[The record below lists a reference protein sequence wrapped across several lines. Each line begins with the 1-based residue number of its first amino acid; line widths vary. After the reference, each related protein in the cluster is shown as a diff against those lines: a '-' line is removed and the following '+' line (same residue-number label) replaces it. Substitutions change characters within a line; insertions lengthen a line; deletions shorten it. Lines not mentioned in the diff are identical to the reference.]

1 MRPPPLIERAV
12 AGDTCKP
19 MESNRLIV
27 DLTADPGRA
36 ALLLDVDGTLAPIVS
51 RPEDARVPDE
61 TRSLL
66 RELAARYAL
75 VACVSGRSSADARR
89 IVGVEELV
97 YVGTHGLEL
106 APGAAA
112 WRDQIERFAATVDW
126 PPEWIEDKALSLSLH
141 YRQSPEPEQARLALK
156 RIAEAAEEVGLYARF
171 GRMLLEI
178 LPPVEA
184 DKGTAIRSLL
194 DERGLTRALFAGDDT
209 TDLDG
214 FRALEGL
221 ELGVCVALSS
231 SEAPAALVE
240 AADIVLA
247 GPDELVELLRAL

>member
-1 MRPPPLIERAV
+1 
-12 AGDTCKP
+12 
-19 MESNRLIV
+19 MEQNRLLI
-27 DLTADPGRA
+27 DLASDPAHA
-36 ALLLDVDGTLAPIVS
+36 ALLLDVDGTLAPIVP
-51 RPEDARVPDE
+51 RPDDAHMPDE

-66 RELAARYAL
+66 RELAARFAL
-75 VACVSGRSSADARR
+75 VACVSGRSSAEARR
-89 IVGVEELV
+89 IVGVEELL

-106 APGAAA
+106 APGAAV

-126 PPEWIEDKALSLSLH
+126 PPEWIENKSLSLSLH
-141 YRQSPEPEQARLALK
+141 YRQSPEPEKSHLALE
-156 RIAEAAEEVGLYARF
+156 RIAEAAEEVGLYSRF

-178 LPPVEA
+178 LPPVDA

-194 DERGLTRALFAGDDT
+194 DERGLTRALYAGDDT
-209 TDLDG
+209 TDLDA

-221 ELGVCVALSS
+221 ELGICVALTS

-247 GPDELVELLRAL
+247 GPNELVELLRAI

>member
-1 MRPPPLIERAV
+1 
-12 AGDTCKP
+12 
-19 MESNRLIV
+19 MEQNRLLI
-27 DLTADPGRA
+27 DLASDPAHA
-36 ALLLDVDGTLAPIVS
+36 ALLLDVDGTLAPIVP
-51 RPEDARVPDE
+51 RPDDAHMPDE

-75 VACVSGRSSADARR
+75 VACVSGRSSAEARR
-89 IVGVEELV
+89 IVGVEELL

-106 APGAAA
+106 APGAAV

-126 PPEWIEDKALSLSLH
+126 PPEWIENKSLSLSLH
-141 YRQSPEPEQARLALK
+141 YRQSPEPEKSHLALE
-156 RIAEAAEEVGLYARF
+156 RIAEAAEEVGLYSRF

-178 LPPVEA
+178 LPPVDA

-194 DERGLTRALFAGDDT
+194 DERGLTRALYAGDDT
-209 TDLDG
+209 TDLDA

-221 ELGVCVALSS
+221 ELGICVALTS

-247 GPDELVELLRAL
+247 GPNELVELLRAI

>member
-1 MRPPPLIERAV
+1 
-12 AGDTCKP
+12 
-19 MESNRLIV
+19 MESNRLIAE
-27 DLTADPGRA
+27 LAAEPKRA
-36 ALLLDVDGTLAPIVS
+36 ALFLDVDGTLAPIVS

-66 RELAARYAL
+66 RGLVARYGL
-75 VACVSGRSSADARR
+75 VACVSGRASADARR

-112 WRDQIERFAATVDW
+112 WREQIERFANTVDW
-126 PPEWIEDKALSLSLH
+126 PPEWIEDKGLSLSLH
-141 YRQSPEPEQARLALK
+141 YRQSPEPEQSRLALK
-156 RIAEAAEEVGLYARF
+156 RVAEAAEEVGLHARF
-171 GRMLLEI
+171 GRMTLEI

-184 DKGTAIRSLL
+184 DKGSAVRSLL
-194 DERGLTRALFAGDDT
+194 EQRGLERALYAGDDT
-209 TDLDG
+209 TDLDA

-231 SEAPAALVE
+231 SEAPAGLIE

-247 GPDELVELLRAL
+247 GPDELVALLRTL

>member
-1 MRPPPLIERAV
+1 
-12 AGDTCKP
+12 
-19 MESNRLIV
+19 MEQNRLLI
-27 DLTADPGRA
+27 DLASDPAHA
-36 ALLLDVDGTLAPIVS
+36 ALLLDVDGTLAPIVP
-51 RPEDARVPDE
+51 RPDDAHMPDE

-75 VACVSGRSSADARR
+75 VACVSGRSSAEARR
-89 IVGVEELV
+89 IVGVEELL

-106 APGAAA
+106 APGAAV

-126 PPEWIEDKALSLSLH
+126 PPEWIENKSLSLSLH
-141 YRQSPEPEQARLALK
+141 YRQSPEPEKSHLALE
-156 RIAEAAEEVGLYARF
+156 RIAEAAEEVGLYSRF

-178 LPPVEA
+178 LPAVDA

-194 DERGLTRALFAGDDT
+194 DERGLTRALYAGDDT
-209 TDLDG
+209 TDLDA

-221 ELGVCVALSS
+221 ELGICVALTS

-247 GPDELVELLRAL
+247 GPNELVELLRAI

>member
-1 MRPPPLIERAV
+1 
-12 AGDTCKP
+12 
-19 MESNRLIV
+19 MESNRLIAE
-27 DLTADPGRA
+27 LAAEPKRA
-36 ALLLDVDGTLAPIVS
+36 ALFLDVDGTLAPIVA

-66 RELAARYAL
+66 RGLIARYGL
-75 VACVSGRSSADARR
+75 VACVSGRASADARR

-112 WRDQIERFAATVDW
+112 WREQIERFANTVDW
-126 PPEWIEDKALSLSLH
+126 PPEWIEDKGLSLSLH
-141 YRQSPEPEQARLALK
+141 YRQSPEPEQSRLALK
-156 RIAEAAEEVGLYARF
+156 RVAEAAEEVGLHARF
-171 GRMLLEI
+171 GRMTLEI

-184 DKGTAIRSLL
+184 DKGSAVRSLL
-194 DERGLTRALFAGDDT
+194 EQRGLERALYAGDDT
-209 TDLDG
+209 TDLDA

-231 SEAPAALVE
+231 SEAPAGLIE

-247 GPDELVELLRAL
+247 GPDELVALLRAL

>member
-1 MRPPPLIERAV
+1 MVERV
-12 AGDTCKP
+12 AAGYICKL
-19 MESNRLIV
+19 MEPNRLIA

-36 ALLLDVDGTLAPIVS
+36 ALLFDVDGTLAPIVS
-51 RPEDARVPDE
+51 RPEDASVPEE

-66 RELAARYAL
+66 RGLAGRYAL

-89 IVGVEELV
+89 IVGVEELF

-106 APGAAA
+106 ASGAAA
-112 WRDQIERFAATVDW
+112 WRDQVERFAAAVDW
-126 PPEWIEDKALSLSLH
+126 PAEWIENKGLSLSLH
-141 YRQSPEPEQARLALK
+141 YRQSAEPGHAHLALK
-156 RIAEAAEEVGLYARF
+156 RIAESAEEVGLYARF

-209 TDLDG
+209 TDLDA

-221 ELGVCVALSS
+221 ELGVGVALSS
-231 SEAPAALVE
+231 NEAPTALIE
-240 AADIVLA
+240 AADIVLS
-247 GPDELVELLRAL
+247 GPDELVALLRAL

>member
-1 MRPPPLIERAV
+1 
-12 AGDTCKP
+12 
-19 MESNRLIV
+19 MESNRLIA

-36 ALLLDVDGTLAPIVS
+36 ALLFDVDGTLAPIVK
-51 RPEDARVPDE
+51 RQEDAIVPEE
-61 TRSLL
+61 TRTLL
-66 RELAARYAL
+66 RGLAARYGL

-89 IVGVEELV
+89 IVGVEELL

-112 WRDQIERFAATVDW
+112 WRDQVERFAATVDW
-126 PPEWIEDKALSLSLH
+126 PPEWIENKGLSLSLH
-141 YRQSPEPEQARLALK
+141 YRQAAEPEQAHLALK
-156 RIAEAAEEVGLYARF
+156 RIAEVGEEVGLYARF

-221 ELGVCVALSS
+221 ELGICVALSS
-231 SEAPAALVE
+231 SEAPSALIE

-247 GPDELVELLRAL
+247 GPDELARLLSLL

>member
-1 MRPPPLIERAV
+1 
-12 AGDTCKP
+12 
-19 MESNRLIV
+19 MESNRLIAE
-27 DLTADPGRA
+27 LTAEPRRA
-36 ALLLDVDGTLAPIVS
+36 ALFLDVDGTLAPIVS
-51 RPEDARVPDE
+51 RPEDAQVPDE

-66 RELAARYAL
+66 RGLAARYAL
-75 VACVSGRSSADARR
+75 VACVSGRSSTDARR

-106 APGAAA
+106 APGAAV
-112 WRDQIERFAATVDW
+112 WREQIARFGATVDW

-141 YRQSPEPEQARLALK
+141 YRQSAEPEQARLALE
-156 RIAEAAEEVGLYARF
+156 RVAEAAEEVGLHARF

-184 DKGTAIRSLL
+184 DKGTAVRSLL
-194 DERGLTRALFAGDDT
+194 EERGLTRALYAGDDT
-209 TDLDG
+209 TDLDA

-221 ELGVCVALSS
+221 ELGICVALAS
-231 SEAPAALVE
+231 SEAPAALIE

-247 GPDELVELLRAL
+247 GPDELAQLLRAL

>member
-27 DLTADPGRA
+27 DLASDPAHA
-36 ALLLDVDGTLAPIVS
+36 ALLLDVDGTLAPIVP
-51 RPEDARVPDE
+51 RPDDARVPDE

-75 VACVSGRSSADARR
+75 VACVSGRSCAEARR

-106 APGAAA
+106 APGAAV

-126 PPEWIEDKALSLSLH
+126 PPEWIENLSLIH
-141 YRQSPEPEQARLALK
+141 
-156 RIAEAAEEVGLYARF
+156 I
-171 GRMLLEI
+171 
-178 LPPVEA
+178 
-184 DKGTAIRSLL
+184 
-194 DERGLTRALFAGDDT
+194 
-209 TDLDG
+209 
-214 FRALEGL
+214 
-221 ELGVCVALSS
+221 
-231 SEAPAALVE
+231 
-240 AADIVLA
+240 
-247 GPDELVELLRAL
+247 

>member
-1 MRPPPLIERAV
+1 VIERAA
-12 AGDTCKP
+12 AGYTRKP
-19 MESNRLIV
+19 MEPNRLIAE
-27 DLTADPGRA
+27 LAADPRRA
-36 ALLLDVDGTLAPIVS
+36 ALLFDVDGTLAPITS

-66 RELAARYAL
+66 RGLAPRYAL
-75 VACVSGRSSADARR
+75 VACVSGRSSTDARR
-89 IVGVEELV
+89 IVGVEELL

-106 APGAAA
+106 APGAAV
-112 WRDQIERFAATVDW
+112 WREQIERFATTVDW

-141 YRQSPEPEQARLALK
+141 YRQSPEPDQARLLLK
-156 RIAEAAEEVGLYARF
+156 RIAEAAEEVGLHARF

-184 DKGTAIRSLL
+184 DKGTAIRALL
-194 DERGLTRALFAGDDT
+194 EQRGLTRALYAGDDT
-209 TDLDG
+209 TDLDA
-214 FRALEGL
+214 FHALEGL
-221 ELGVCVALSS
+221 ELGIGVALRS
-231 SEAPAALVE
+231 SEAPAGLIE

>member
-1 MRPPPLIERAV
+1 
-12 AGDTCKP
+12 
-19 MESNRLIV
+19 MEQNRLLI
-27 DLTADPGRA
+27 DLASDPAHA
-36 ALLLDVDGTLAPIVS
+36 ALLLDVDGTLAPIVP
-51 RPEDARVPDE
+51 RPDDAHMPDE

-75 VACVSGRSSADARR
+75 VACVSGRSSAEARR
-89 IVGVEELV
+89 IVGVEELL

-106 APGAAA
+106 APGAAV
-112 WRDQIERFAATVDW
+112 WRDQIELFAATVDW
-126 PPEWIEDKALSLSLH
+126 PTEWIENKSLSLSLH
-141 YRQSPEPEQARLALK
+141 YRQSPEPEKSHLALE
-156 RIAEAAEEVGLYARF
+156 RIAEAAEEVGLYSRF

-178 LPPVEA
+178 LPPVDA

-194 DERGLTRALFAGDDT
+194 DERGLTRALYAGDDT
-209 TDLDG
+209 TDLDA

-221 ELGVCVALSS
+221 ELGICVALTS

-247 GPDELVELLRAL
+247 GPNELVELLRAI